1 LSNYYWEILSLV
13 IGFLIGG
20 VNLFILSFLIKK
32 IFFSKKQEDTQKASR
47 TKLILTLFLS
57 LKFLLILLAFYLVIV
72 IFKFNVIYILIG
84 FTLSLF
90 LMFLLSKKRI

>member
-57 LKFLLILLAFYLVIV
+57 LKFLAKVIR
-72 IFKFNVIYILIG
+72 
-84 FTLSLF
+84 SALF
-90 LMFLLSKKRI
+90 LLLPKSCMLAQY